1 MEKARLI
8 PIEDGWGH
16 PFEELNYYKVYNDGG
31 HFVGTRIMRS
41 KSKRPPKKPV
51 DTDMDIAFDSLYVQA
66 LRQGLKNE
74 AMADYIQA
82 GLEKLYPASS
92 ALRKYILEKR
102 DKKQRNLWK
111 RIKRKI

>member
-8 PIEDGWGH
+8 PIENGWGH
-16 PFEELNYYKVYNDGG
+16 PFEELNYYKVYHDGG
-31 HFVGTRIMRS
+31 HYVGTRLMRS

-51 DTDMDIAFDSLYVQA
+51 DTDMDIAFDSLYLQA
-66 LRQGLKNE
+66 LRQGFKNE

-92 ALRKYILEKR
+92 KLWKYILEKI
-102 DKKQRNLWK
+102 DKKQSSFT
-111 RIKRKI
+111 